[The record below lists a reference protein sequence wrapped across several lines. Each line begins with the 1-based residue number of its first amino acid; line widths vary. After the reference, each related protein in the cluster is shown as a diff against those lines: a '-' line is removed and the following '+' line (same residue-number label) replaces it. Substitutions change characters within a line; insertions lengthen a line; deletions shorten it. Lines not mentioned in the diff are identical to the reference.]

1 MSSTWRIDLWIH
13 GADPARSEDIVAALD
28 EAWGEMGLN
37 VDTCEDG
44 GPVEISSWGVDQL
57 SGGSFEELAAELA
70 GIVWDTNGAY
80 VEIDAAG
87 TCLDDLAHGTWSSS
101 KGDYG
106 AWQRGE
112 RLVAPPPPLAP
123 LPAPG
128 EAHPAA
134 AIVVCRSM
142 GDGDATAFGPF
153 RGDSFDA
160 AAAAAK
166 AWLRTQP
173 CRLDLRDPFWG
184 DPAALACERLL
195 RGEDGPAGH
204 EIVRLEAP

>member
-1 MSSTWRIDLWIH
+1 MSSVWHVNLWIH
-13 GADPARSEDIVAALD
+13 RADRARAEGILAALD
-28 EAWGEMGLN
+28 GAWGEMGQNRAWDAYGEQL
-37 VDTCEDG
+37 
-44 GPVEISSWGVDQL
+44 EIWTSGVDQL
-57 SGGSFEELAAELA
+57 NGGSFEDLAADLA
-70 GIVWDTNGAY
+70 GIIWEANGAY
-80 VEIDAAG
+80 VEIAAAG

-101 KGDYG
+101 KGDYD

-112 RLVAPPPPLAP
+112 RLVPPPSPTLLAGRDRDG
-123 LPAPG
+123 ATS
-128 EAHPAA
+128 

-173 CRLDLRDPFWG
+173 CRPDLRDRFWV
-184 DPAALACERLL
+184 DPAAIACERLL
-195 RGEDGPAGH
+195 RGEDGLPGH